1 MKTVII
7 KPNLTFNPGNAR
19 MVLTQIGA
27 GTITETPDGNL
38 EAQLTDEQIRLF
50 RLKGPMHQ
58 LTVVEPPAPPDPSVA
73 VVGGFQSVLAGWKA
87 ATGCAT
93 PEEFATTFND
103 LRGDWA
109 KAQAD
114 LNATVSDWQRVTGV
128 SSPALFAEEFEAKPK
143 GK

>member
-27 GTITETPDGNL
+27 GRITDCFDGSL
-38 EAQLTDEQIRLF
+38 LTELTDEQIRLF

-58 LTVVEPPAPPDPSVA
+58 ITVNEPPQGTTIDALMAAAPMQELQA
-73 VVGGFQSVLAGWKA
+73 TIFAWQE

-114 LNATVSDWQRVTGV
+114 LNATISDWQRVTGV
-128 SSPALFAEEFEAKPK
+128 SSPELFAELN
-143 GK
+143 